1 MNGVSPFSFVSWSR
15 AMSWIRCTSLSVCF
29 SVLVI
34 SRMVASDFI
43 VDSLG
48 RFPARGLSAL
58 VIVEVYSAGLV
69 FFVSCGVFSKDLPIE
84 AFERLGRYFVGAGIT
99 LRAFDVYSFT
109 CGFDGFRADVCS

>member
-1 MNGVSPFSFVSWSR
+1 MNSVSPFSFVSWSR

-48 RFPARGLSAL
+48 RFPARGFSAP
-58 VIVEVYSAGLV
+58 VIVGVYSAGLG
-69 FFVSCGVFSKDLPIE
+69 FFLSWGCFSKDLRSE
-84 AFERLGRYFVGAGIT
+84 GFERLGRYFVGAGIT
-99 LRAFDVYSFT
+99 LRAFDV
-109 CGFDGFRADVCS
+109 